1 MIKIVFIQEEEM
13 RIIGIDP
20 GYAIMGWAVLDLEGN
35 HFKAVDYGV
44 VTTDAGVP
52 MSLRLQHLYA
62 ELLAIIG
69 QYKPG
74 EAGIEELFF
83 NTNAKTAIG
92 VGEARGVAMLACVN
106 SGLEVSEYTPLQIK
120 QALVGYGR
128 ADKKQV
134 QAMVK
139 AILNLEKSPRPDDAA
154 DAAAAAIC
162 HGHSRLGRKQN
173 ERLQELLKG
182 ELPKGFRI
190 RKGI

>member
-128 ADKKQV
+128 ADKTQV
-134 QAMVK
+134 QFMVK
-139 AILNLEKSPRPDDAA
+139 TMLNLPSVPKPDDTA
-154 DAAAAAIC
+154 DALAAAIC
-162 HGHSRLGRKQN
+162 HGHSADSRKIFD
-173 ERLQELLKG
+173 K
-182 ELPKGFRI
+182 I
-190 RKGI
+190 R